1 MSETDLVTKRNE
13 QVKLLHQSIQDVMNY
28 YNDNFSGN
36 SNLQKQNES
45 IDNILGL
52 VSSLQGSVLAIRDYN
67 SRILMQRRTIQQYKR
82 LELVKSAY
90 ERVSKSMKDLS
101 SVMTLGDEVMPMV
114 DNTDYGDLGRL
125 GEHSSANVASD
136 EDTSKNFNQ
145 PADANQSD
153 NTSSDGVSSALES
166 FDSELD
172 GLDIDASSVPP
183 VEINKDAVDH
193 KDHADMSSDYD
204 TSAVKSASAVKNA
217 SANQKNAEAEQQTE
231 ERKASKPNA
240 FGKSGES
247 TPNVSRVSESDG
259 PISAEAEY
267 ELHRQRA
274 LAEKQKKAAK
284 DVHSDLGM
292 AIRWPDA
299 DHYVTKN
306 GHVLSNNE
314 IRDVTPKH
322 EKEKRESDK
331 ENIDDILQSE
341 MNKL

>member
-52 VSSLQGSVLAIRDYN
+52 VSSLQGSALAIRDYN

-153 NTSSDGVSSALES
+153 NTSSDGVSSALEN
-166 FDSELD
+166 FDSKLD
-172 GLDIDASSVPP
+172 DLDVDTSSVPP
-183 VEINKDAVDH
+183 VEINEDVVDH
-193 KDHADMSSDYD
+193 KDHADMSSDHN
-204 TSAVKSASAVKNA
+204 ASAVKNS
-217 SANQKNAEAEQQTE
+217 SANQKNAEVEQQTE
-231 ERKASKPNA
+231 ERKASKPNE
-240 FGKSGES
+240 FGKSDES
-247 TPNVSRVSESDG
+247 ASNVSRVSESDG

-274 LAEKQKKAAK
+274 LAEKQKKATK

>member
-45 IDNILGL
+45 IDDILGL
-52 VSSLQGSVLAIRDYN
+52 VSSLQGSALAIRDYN

-153 NTSSDGVSSALES
+153 NTSSDSVSSTLED

-172 GLDIDASSVPP
+172 GLDVDTSSVPP
-183 VEINKDAVDH
+183 VEINEDVVDH
-193 KDHADMSSDYD
+193 QDHADMSSDYNASAVKSV
-204 TSAVKSASAVKNA
+204 SAVKSASTD
-217 SANQKNAEAEQQTE
+217 QKNAEAEQQTE

-240 FGKSGES
+240 FGKSDES
-247 TPNVSRVSESDG
+247 TPDVSRVSESDG

-274 LAEKQKKAAK
+274 LAKKQKKVAK

-322 EKEKRESDK
+322 EREKRESDK

>member
-1 MSETDLVTKRNE
+1 MSETDLVAKRNE

-52 VSSLQGSVLAIRDYN
+52 VSSLQGSALAIRDYN

-90 ERVSKSMKDLS
+90 ERVSKSMNDLS

-114 DNTDYGDLGRL
+114 DNTDYGNLGRL
-125 GEHSSANVASD
+125 GEHSSADAAND
-136 EDTSKNFNQ
+136 EDTSKNFSQ

-153 NTSSDGVSSALES
+153 NTSSDDVSST
-166 FDSELD
+166 LD
-172 GLDIDASSVPP
+172 GFDDKLADLSAETSSTSP
-183 VEINKDAVDH
+183 VEINEDVINH
-193 KDHADMSSDYD
+193 KDRANMSSDD
-204 TSAVKSASAVKNA
+204 GASAVKNA
-217 SANQKNAEAEQQTE
+217 STYQKVAEDEQPVE
-231 ERKASKPNA
+231 GNKASKSNEFA
-240 FGKSGES
+240 KSDKGTS
-247 TPNVSRVSESDG
+247 DVSCVSESDG

-274 LAEKQKKAAK
+274 LAKERKKVAK

-322 EKEKRESDK
+322 EKAKQESDK

>member
-136 EDTSKNFNQ
+136 KDTSKNFNQ

-166 FDSELD
+166 FDGELD

-204 TSAVKSASAVKNA
+204 TSAVKSASAV
-217 SANQKNAEAEQQTE
+217 KNAEAEQQTE

>member
-136 EDTSKNFNQ
+136 KDTSKNFNQ

-204 TSAVKSASAVKNA
+204 TSAVKSASAV
-217 SANQKNAEAEQQTE
+217 KNAEAEQQTE

>member
-1 MSETDLVTKRNE
+1 MSETDLVAKRNE

-52 VSSLQGSVLAIRDYN
+52 VSSLQGSALAIRDYN

-125 GEHSSANVASD
+125 GEHSSADVVND
-136 EDTSKNFNQ
+136 KDTSKNFSQ

-153 NTSSDGVSSALES
+153 NTSSDDVSST
-166 FDSELD
+166 LD
-172 GLDIDASSVPP
+172 GFDDKLADLGVETSSVSP
-183 VEINKDAVDH
+183 VEINEDVINH
-193 KDHADMSSDYD
+193 KDHTDLSSNND
-204 TSAVKSASAVKNA
+204 TSAVKNSSAD
-217 SANQKNAEAEQQTE
+217 QKIAEPEQQAE
-231 ERKASKPNA
+231 EDKASKSNEYDKPD
-240 FGKSGES
+240 ES
-247 TPNVSRVSESDG
+247 ASDVSRVSKPDG

-274 LAEKQKKAAK
+274 LAEKQKKVAK